1 MEPHAPH
8 RALIRSAAEA
18 DVVAREGYPFPR
30 NSLKLPDGMS
40 KFRKWWKAGLTAVL
54 AILVLQVAVSLIA
67 RTHRMHTYLVAH
79 LERAFGRPV
88 QVESFGARLFPSPQL
103 DADGVTVGE
112 DPAFGYEYFLRAEH
126 LSAGLRWFGLLRGH
140 FEFGTLSFS
149 RPSLNLVHN
158 FQGQWNLERWL
169 PPAKSSQPAGP
180 PIYGPPSPA
189 PPVNHLERI
198 EFDEGRIDFKDQ
210 DDKLPFAFIAVSGS
224 VEQVSSGRW
233 QLQLQA
239 QPWRSGVLL
248 QSTGTIQVR
257 GDLAGTS
264 ARLQPAKIT
273 LHWGEASLADVLRLF
288 RGQDYGVR
296 GLFALDLTAKS
307 AALSEGTAGDWT
319 YSAQTRTRQIH
330 RWDLTERVDDPSV
343 NVKLDGRWNI
353 DTGALLADQV
363 LVEGPRSNLVGKFRY
378 AVGSDDA
385 LELRLDS
392 MGVQAMDLLA
402 WYRAFHADVAGGVTA
417 DQYFTGGMIVEGW
430 PLSIQSAAFSSKG
443 GILKV
448 PGFAEPIRIGPV
460 SGGRDRSNLVIGP
473 VHIALGAEIPD
484 LEVSKKRRAAAV
496 MENAADVTFTQDLKT
511 LAGSI
516 NVEGNVA
523 KVEDFLKLAAELGRP
538 LAHGWELTG
547 QATAETRW
555 AWKEPFKGHWNGTV
569 EFNKASL
576 SIAGLNQPLSVA
588 EAGVNWVDGRRIGR
602 LIRVGG
608 FGGFWTGTI
617 EENSK
622 SDGESSPDWKCNLK
636 VDQLN
641 AAELDR
647 WVGPRARPNWL
658 QRLLRSFLG
667 EATTATPASELV
679 RRVNAKG
686 QIRVARLTVEKL
698 KLENVVARGSLRDL
712 KLELTDAE
720 AEWAGG
726 QVRGSII
733 ASFLPRPSYDI
744 TADLNRVSLAKLPGT
759 GRLAEHIS
767 GLATG
772 NLQLQTT
779 GVGRDELLQ
788 HLEGHGEVRLQKVEL
803 LGWDVPASV
812 ADGATR
818 SGISRWPAGDCAFL
832 VRNRSMVLQWLQLT
846 SGREQTSVE
855 GTLSFGSDAD
865 LSVSMQPIEKAK
877 ARTKTAFAKSHV
889 LKISGPL
896 DKPRVSVEKALEPE
910 VVN

>member
-1 MEPHAPH
+1 
-8 RALIRSAAEA
+8 
-18 DVVAREGYPFPR
+18 
-30 NSLKLPDGMS
+30 MS
-40 KFRKWWKAGLTAVL
+40 KLRKWRKAGVTAVL

-103 DADGVTVGE
+103 DADGITVGE

-149 RPSLNLVHN
+149 RPSLILVRN

-210 DDKLPFAFIAVSGS
+210 DDKLPFAFTAVSGS

-233 QLQLQA
+233 QLQFHA

-264 ARLQPAKIT
+264 ARLQPAQIS

-296 GLFALDLTAKS
+296 GLFALDL
-307 AALSEGTAGDWT
+307 AARNAAPNEGAAGDWT
-319 YSAQTRTRQIH
+319 YSAQTRARQIH
-330 RWDLTERVDDPSV
+330 RWDLTERADNPAV
-343 NVKLDGRWNI
+343 NVKLDGHWNI
-353 DTGALLADQV
+353 DTGVLLADQ
-363 LVEGPRSNLVGKFRY
+363 LLLEGPRSNLVGKFRY
-378 AVGSDDA
+378 AAGNDDA
-385 LELRLDS
+385 MELRLDS
-392 MGVQAMDLLA
+392 MGVQAADMLA
-402 WYRAFHADVAGGVTA
+402 CYRAFHPDVAEGVTA
-417 DQYFTGGMIVEGW
+417 EQYFTGGMILQGW

-443 GILKV
+443 GILKAT
-448 PGFAEPIRIGPV
+448 GFAEPIRIGPV

-473 VHIALGAEIPD
+473 VRIALGAEIPD
-484 LEVSKKRRAAAV
+484 LEAPKKRRAAVA

-516 NVEGNVA
+516 HVEGNVA
-523 KVEDFLKLAAELGRP
+523 KVEDFLKLAADLGRP
-538 LAHGWELTG
+538 LTHGWELTG
-547 QATAETRW
+547 RAAAETRW

-569 EFNKASL
+569 GFNKASL
-576 SIAGLNQPLSVA
+576 SIAGLNQPLNVA
-588 EAGVNWVDGRRIGR
+588 EAGVNWDEGRRIGR
-602 LIRVGG
+602 LVRVSG
-608 FGGFWTGTI
+608 FGGLWTGSI
-617 EENSK
+617 EENVK
-622 SDGESSPDWKCNLK
+622 TDGENAPDWKCDLR

-667 EATTATPASELV
+667 ETATATPASELV
-679 RRVNAKG
+679 RRVNAEG
-686 QIRVARLTVEKL
+686 EIRIARLTVEKL
-698 KLENVVARGSLRDL
+698 RLENVVARGSLREL
-712 KLELTDAE
+712 KLELPDAE

-726 QVRGSII
+726 QVRGSIV

-744 TADLNRVSLAKLPGT
+744 TAELDRVNLAKLPGT
-759 GRLAEHIS
+759 GRLAEHVS

-772 NLQLQTT
+772 NLELQTT
-779 GVGRDELLQ
+779 GVGRDELLE
-788 HLEGHGEVRLQKVEL
+788 HLEGRGGVRLQKVEL
-803 LGWDVPASV
+803 RGWDVPASV

-818 SGISRWPAGDCAFL
+818 TGISRWPAGDCAFL

-877 ARTKTAFAKSHV
+877 AHAKTASAKSHI

-896 DKPRVSVEKALEPE
+896 DKPRVSVEKAPDRE